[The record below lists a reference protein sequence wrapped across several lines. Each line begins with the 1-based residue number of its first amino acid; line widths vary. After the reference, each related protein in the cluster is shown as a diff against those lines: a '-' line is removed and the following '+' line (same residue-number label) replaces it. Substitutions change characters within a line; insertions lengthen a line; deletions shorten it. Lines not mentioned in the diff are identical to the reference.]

1 MRGNCDNTLCQNN
14 MDCTVFMIV
23 INSFASGKNTCRAD
37 LKVKEKLFAPE
48 FSEEQLDTP
57 ITVTVGDEVNLDATV
72 KGKPKPDVRWYKDD
86 KILRES
92 SRLDIKA
99 RGDKY
104 SVVIL
109 GIKAEDSGVYKCEA
123 KSKMGTVT
131 RTFDVKVAGM

>member
-1 MRGNCDNTLCQNN
+1 
-14 MDCTVFMIV
+14 MIV

-48 FSEEQLDTP
+48 FSEEQLETP
-57 ITVTVGDEVNLDATV
+57 ITVTVGDEVNLDATI

-123 KSKMGTVT
+123 KSKMGTVS